1 MMIDLTFTKKNE
13 ICARFPSQN
22 NEKYLRFTSHGE
34 RRCSATHE
42 TLKLGWKTT
51 VLKHERS

>member
-13 ICARFPSQN
+13 ICARLPSQN
-22 NEKYLRFTSHGE
+22 NEKYLRFMSHGE
-34 RRCSATHE
+34 HRHSATHK
-42 TLKLGWKTT
+42 TLELGWKTT